1 MVFKHLNIFSIYT
14 DQIITNIL
22 FLGAD
27 GGFTKQQ
34 SEPQQQEWG
43 DFTSAGPS
51 PNVAASPK

>member
-1 MVFKHLNIFSIYT
+1 MVFKHLNIFSIYP

-22 FLGAD
+22 CLGAD
-27 GGFTKQQ
+27 GGFKQQ

-51 PNVAASPK
+51 PNAAASPK